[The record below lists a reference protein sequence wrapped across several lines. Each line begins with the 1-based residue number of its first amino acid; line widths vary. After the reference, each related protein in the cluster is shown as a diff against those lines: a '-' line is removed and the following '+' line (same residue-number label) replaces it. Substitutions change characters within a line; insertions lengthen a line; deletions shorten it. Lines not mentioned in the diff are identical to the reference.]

1 MKLRKG
7 ITLVEALVVTVIIG
21 MIAAAIIPWIQE
33 AYENKK
39 EKQRIQKEMPKTY
52 EFALSNNNFEKI
64 NSICTKD
71 IVTKERVSDEPCYNR
86 LRVLEICKGKMKD
99 GKDYPIL
106 ERLVSLVEN
115 EQQANAIIN
124 KCENYKQEVPQVI
137 QQEIHENDEKIN
149 KLLDSF

>member
-1 MKLRKG
+1 
-7 ITLVEALVVTVIIG
+7 
-21 MIAAAIIPWIQE
+21 
-33 AYENKK
+33 
-39 EKQRIQKEMPKTY
+39 MPKTY